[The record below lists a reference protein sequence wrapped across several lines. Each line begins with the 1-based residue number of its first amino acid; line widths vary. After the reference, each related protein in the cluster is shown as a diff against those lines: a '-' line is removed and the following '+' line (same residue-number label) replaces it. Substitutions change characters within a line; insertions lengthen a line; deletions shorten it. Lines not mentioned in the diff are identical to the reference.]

1 MHELGV
7 LRHTVKTVSEIAR
20 KNNIK
25 SIKFVTLE
33 VGSESTYVPMFF
45 HKLYPVAIE
54 HFPVLHGSE
63 LKTVTVAGRGLTIKE
78 IGY

>member
-1 MHELGV
+1 MHELSV
-7 LRHTVKTVSEIAR
+7 LSHTVKTVSEIAK

-63 LKTVTVAGRGLTIKE
+63 LKTVTVAGKGLTIKE

>member
-54 HFPVLHGSE
+54 HFPVLQGSQ
-63 LKTVTVAGRGLTIKE
+63 LKTVTVPGRGLTIKE

>member
-1 MHELGV
+1 MHELSV
-7 LRHTVKTVSEIAR
+7 LSQAVKTVSEIA
-20 KNNIK
+20 KQHKIQ
-25 SIKFVTLE
+25 SIKFITLE
-33 VGSESTYVPMFF
+33 VGNESTYVPLFF

-63 LKTVTVAGRGLTIKE
+63 LKTVTVSGKGLTIKE